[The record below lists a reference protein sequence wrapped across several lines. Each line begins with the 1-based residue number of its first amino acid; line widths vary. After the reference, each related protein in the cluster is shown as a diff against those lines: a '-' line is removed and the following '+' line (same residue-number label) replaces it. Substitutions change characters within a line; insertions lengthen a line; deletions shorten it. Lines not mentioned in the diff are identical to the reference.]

1 MSELD
6 QPPSHQSVA
15 PQSVHARVIQDR
27 QPSWYDAAALKR
39 KKAFSQTQFEMPPW
53 YAALSPDRQSALS
66 AAYARS
72 FNSLN
77 RLDVIFNGLQGVVTF
92 AEPLLVAAMK
102 TKFAADYDVKRLFF
116 AREAFMPADRS
127 KVGGLEASGYCYYQ
141 GESLLE
147 AALGNFA
154 LEDTI
159 ETDDQNASLVTRY
172 DFHQQPPGSPFN
184 QSQVLSRKVTI
195 APHAFASLCRELDLG
210 AQYLAH
216 VESFISPLDPPRTP
230 RGSRA
235 RAVRNLMVSAT
246 RHQLQFAA
254 EVAVARGDIQ
264 PDAYQLIQ
272 QLMSNQQDL
281 EWRDKTVTF
290 SSLNVLGQSLK
301 QIIVIGHVSIHY
313 PVRGNVVFLS
323 EPCLAFIPGDPV
335 CMLKEYANL
344 EALKFDLVER
354 LCVASYRQ
362 FFSQFIPYER
372 QGAFFSRLKQ
382 HLDPA
387 EQSTESQD
395 FDSSKKNIR
404 TLTASYGTRY
414 ALLWQDHTRQ
424 KIDLMRSNA
433 RAMAVST
440 DAADARGRNAW
451 LVKLGSTA
459 LNVLNAAVLVF
470 PELAPVMLV
479 IGAAQ
484 MLQEVA
490 SGIEAWEAGDKQ
502 AVWAHVS
509 AVAFNAATA
518 VVGARLL
525 PLVKSAF
532 VESLAHV
539 RCPDGNIR
547 LHAPDLRPY
556 QQSVSMPAQLTVNGD
571 GLIEH
576 EGGLYLR
583 EDNAYYRVEQV
594 GAGNDYKILH
604 PHDPAAFTPRVSR
617 TRAGA
622 WAHEH
627 EIPLTL
633 TEAQLMRRLG
643 PMAEGFS
650 DQPLKL
656 KRIMQMSGI
665 EVDALRRMHVHQ
677 AALPGLLADT
687 LKRFEIDRL
696 VAEEGSSVRPAL
708 RAADQLERFTQRY
721 AAAERAES
729 AAAWPIRRLFPS
741 LPKAIVEE
749 LLDETSAAEM
759 QVLTE
764 QDRVPLRLAEEAR
777 HYQQQVRLARAYE
790 GLYRNTLGNDDTQR
804 LVLHSLDKL
813 PGWPSGLR
821 IDVIERLPAGD
832 RLLDSLGPEDAAIK
846 RRLIKFG
853 PRNLYEVQDAKLAV
867 FNTQADIYG
876 AVQSAVPT
884 EDWTAMK
891 LTELDGGASL
901 KQALEQMPLMPCEQ
915 LRRLLRMQPIKPG
928 YKPPMRLAEGR
939 IGYPLSPV
947 GIRSAPCEQAASA
960 LYPSQSIEEVEWT
973 LKLQDASDDVFL
985 ARMDQLEE
993 EFTQLKA
1000 TLDAWH
1006 DEDTTYRRSRG
1017 RVVNTL
1023 KNAWQRSPPHL
1034 PMSPEQMRSELRE
1047 EEGGLYVVRL
1057 ADEQV
1062 GDLPPITA
1070 NMSHVECLDLARMS
1084 LSDASLPFLQSF
1096 SGLRWLDI
1104 SHSNLTRLPEFVDG
1118 GAQIT
1123 WLDLSSNDIRLTAPS
1138 RERLQNMQGLKT
1150 LKLSHNRQLGWSAD
1164 LSNLRDLQRL
1174 YLENTGTRVFPAGV
1188 EVPGNLAWIDLRT
1201 NGITTLPGYAIQHPD
1216 RVNLQGNPVAPL

>member
-1 MSELD
+1 MREFD
-6 QPPSHQSVA
+6 QSGKSQSA
-15 PQSVHARVIQDR
+15 ALQSVHAQVVQDR
-27 QPSWYDAAALKR
+27 LPSWYGAAALKR
-39 KKAFSQTQFEMPPW
+39 KKEFAETQLAMPSW
-53 YAALSPDRQSALS
+53 HEALSPQRKSALG

-72 FNSLN
+72 FQSLN
-77 RLDVIFNGLQGVVTF
+77 RLDDIFNGLQGVIAF
-92 AEPLLVAAMK
+92 SEPLLVAAMK
-102 TKFAADYDVKRLFF
+102 DKFAGNYDVKRLFF

-127 KVGGLEASGYCYYQ
+127 KVDGPEAFGYCYYQ
-141 GESLLE
+141 GVSLIE

-159 ETDDQNASLVTRY
+159 ETANKNASLVTRY
-172 DFHQQPPGSPFN
+172 DFHQQPPGGPFN
-184 QSQVLSRKVTI
+184 QSQVLSRRVPI
-195 APHAFASLCRELDLG
+195 AAHAFASLCRELDLG
-210 AQYLAH
+210 ARYLAH
-216 VESFISPLDPPRTP
+216 VESFLSPPDPPRTA

-235 RAVRNLMVSAT
+235 RGVRNLIVSAT

-254 EVAVARGDIQ
+254 EVALGRGDIQ

-281 EWRDKTVTF
+281 EWRGKTVTF
-290 SSLNVLGQSLK
+290 SSLNFLGQPLK
-301 QIIVIGHVSIHY
+301 QIIVIGNVNIHH
-313 PVRGNVVFLS
+313 PIRGNVVFLG

-335 CMLKEYANL
+335 CMLKEYADL
-344 EALKFDLVER
+344 AALKFDLVER

-362 FFSQFIPYER
+362 FFSQFIPYEW
-372 QGAFFSRLKQ
+372 QGPFFARLKQ
-382 HLDPA
+382 HLDPTAQLA
-387 EQSTESQD
+387 ESD
-395 FDSSKKNIR
+395 NFDSSKKSIR
-404 TLTASYGTRY
+404 TLTASYGTHY

-440 DAADARGRNAW
+440 DAADVRARNAW

-470 PELAPVMLV
+470 PELVPVMLM
-479 IGAAQ
+479 IGAVQ
-484 MLQEVA
+484 MLQEVG
-490 SGIEAWEAGDKQ
+490 SGIEAWEEGDKK
-502 AVWAHVS
+502 AAWAHVS
-509 AVAFNAATA
+509 AIGFNAATA

-525 PLVKSAF
+525 PLAKSAF

-556 QQSVSMPAQLTVNGD
+556 RQPVSMPAGLTVNGD

-576 EGGLYLR
+576 EGGLYLG

-594 GAGNDYKILH
+594 GAGNNYKILH
-604 PHDPAAFTPRVSR
+604 PHNSAAFTPRVSR

-627 EIPLTL
+627 EIPRAL
-633 TEAQLMRRLG
+633 TESQLMRRLG
-643 PMAEGFS
+643 PMAERFA

-656 KRIMQMSGI
+656 KRIMQMSAI

-687 LKRFEIDRL
+687 LKRLEIDRV
-696 VAEEGSSVRPAL
+696 VAEEVSSVRNSL

-721 AAAERAES
+721 ATAERGES
-729 AAAWPIRRLFPS
+729 AAARSISRSFPS
-741 LPKAIVEE
+741 LPKTIVEE
-749 LLDETSAAEM
+749 LLDEANAAEM

-764 QDRVPLRLAEEAR
+764 QHRVPLRLAEEAR

-804 LVLHSLDKL
+804 LVLHSLDRL

-821 IDVIERLPAGD
+821 IDVIERLPAGE

-853 PRNLYEVQDAKLAV
+853 PMNLYEVQDDKLAV

-876 AVQSAVPT
+876 AVQSAVPS

-891 LTELDGGASL
+891 LTALDGGASL
-901 KQALEQMPLMPCEQ
+901 KQALEQMPLMPRGQ

-928 YKPPMRLAEGR
+928 YKPPMRLAGGR

-960 LYPSQSIEEVEWT
+960 LYPSLSIEEVEWT
-973 LKLQDASDDVFL
+973 LRLQGASDNVFL

-993 EFTQLKA
+993 EFRQLKA

-1017 RVVNTL
+1017 RVANTL
-1023 KNAWQRSPPHL
+1023 KNAWQRLPPHL

-1138 RERLQNMQGLKT
+1138 RERLQNMQALKT
-1150 LKLSHNRQLGWSAD
+1150 LNLSHNRQLGWTAD

-1174 YLENTGTRVFPAGV
+1174 YLENTGTRIFPAGV